1 MRLDR
6 LKKLNLCFNRH
17 RNVSPLRTT
26 SLLRLRAALVRENY
40 AELLAMR
47 ATQQIWRMPP
57 EAIEK
62 AVGGFPPARL
72 C

>member
-47 ATQQIWRMPP
+47 DPTNLGD
-57 EAIEK
+57 AI
-62 AVGGFPPARL
+62 GGD
-72 C
+72 